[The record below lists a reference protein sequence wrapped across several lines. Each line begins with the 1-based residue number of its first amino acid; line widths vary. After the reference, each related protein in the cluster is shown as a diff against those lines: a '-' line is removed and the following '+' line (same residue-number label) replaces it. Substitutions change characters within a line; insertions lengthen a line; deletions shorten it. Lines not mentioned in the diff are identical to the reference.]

1 MVEDVATDRHE
12 LVRRAHVEAVYAG
25 LVSGGPCS
33 REELVASTGLSRPT
47 VIGILAALVEAGEAR
62 AAARAAGGRAGAG
75 RVAERFEINPRARCV
90 VGVDLGGTTVRA
102 AVAEVLGDATGS
114 VLVRC
119 EQPTTR
125 RGGAAVVR
133 QVATM
138 VAGVVEEATRRAGAR
153 EIAPLE
159 VGAVGIGTPGIA
171 LPDGRIRLADNVP
184 GLGRVALV
192 PALRNALGCP
202 VVWDNDVNMAAVG
215 EAHCGVARS
224 VRSFA
229 LVSVGTGVGCGVVVD
244 GRILRGG
251 RGAAGE
257 IAFLPYAAAPDSAEV
272 RRRGAFEVAASG
284 SGVMALYAEST
295 EGVSDAQVRS
305 AADVYA
311 AAAGGDR
318 RARAAVAR
326 HGEILGEGIAAVVA
340 VLDPEMVVLAGGVG
354 ANRLL
359 LAPVR
364 AAVRTRLPWK
374 VRIETSGLGEEAGVI
389 GALQAALDAVPAL
402 PVAAISAR
410 VAARG
415 VRR

>member
-1 MVEDVATDRHE
+1 MAHDAATDRHE
-12 LVRRAHVEAVYAG
+12 LVRRAHVEAVHAA
-25 LVSGGPCS
+25 LVSNGPCS
-33 REELVASTGLSRPT
+33 REEIVDVTGLSRPT
-47 VIGILAALVEAGEAR
+47 VIGILAALVEAGEIRTALR
-62 AAARAAGGRAGAG
+62 AVNGRSGAG
-75 RVAERFEINPRARCV
+75 RVAERFEINPQARCV
-90 VGVDLGGTTVRA
+90 VGVDLGGTSVRVA
-102 AVAEVLGDATGS
+102 LAEVHGGVIGA
-114 VLVRC
+114 VLARR

-133 QVATM
+133 QVTEM
-138 VAGVVEEATRRAGAR
+138 VHGVVDGVVDSVVG
-153 EIAPLE
+153 E
-159 VGAVGIGTPGIA
+159 VAAVGIGTPGIA
-171 LPDGRIRLADNVP
+171 LADGRIRLADNVP

-192 PALRNALGCP
+192 PALRDALGCP
-202 VVWDNDVNMAAVG
+202 VVWDNDVNMAALG
-215 EAHCGVARS
+215 EAHHGVARG
-224 VRSFA
+224 VGSFA
-229 LVSVGTGVGCGVVVD
+229 LVSVGTGVGCGVVVE

-257 IAFLPYAAAPDSAEV
+257 IAFVPHAAAGDSAEV

-284 SGVMALYAEST
+284 AGVMALYAQSS
-295 EGVSDAQVRS
+295 EGVCDPHVRT

-311 AAAGGDR
+311 AAATGDG
-318 RARAAVAR
+318 RARAVVAR
-326 HGEILGEGIAAVVA
+326 HGEILAEGIAAVVA

-354 ANRLL
+354 ANRLV

-364 AAVRTRLPWK
+364 AAMRTRLPWA

-415 VRR
+415 GRR